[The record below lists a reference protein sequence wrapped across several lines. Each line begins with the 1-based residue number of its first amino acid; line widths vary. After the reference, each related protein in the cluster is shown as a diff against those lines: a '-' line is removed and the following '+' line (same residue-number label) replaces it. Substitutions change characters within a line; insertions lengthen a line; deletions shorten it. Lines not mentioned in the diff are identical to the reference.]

1 MAAGDLKQTLP
12 LASVW
17 QAHHTGLA
25 VQHQLTLGKEG
36 GEGGGGGGEGSKQV
50 VNWLFCSWFIKACY
64 QKK

>member
-36 GEGGGGGGEGSKQV
+36 GGGGGGGGRAANK
-50 VNWLFCSWFIKACY
+50 W
-64 QKK
+64 